1 MTTASEHLAKYPNA
15 RGKTLAYL
23 IQRDR
28 KNEEL
33 RRDAEILA
41 ARCVES
47 LIGAAFK
54 TFTINCLRAHRAGRL

>member
-28 KNEEL
+28 KNAEL
-33 RRDAEILA
+33 RIDIERRVDRQVA
-41 ARCVES
+41 
-47 LIGAAFK
+47 AAFK
-54 TFTINCLRAHRAGRL
+54 TFAINVWRAYCAGRL